1 MRKAAIVLL
10 ALSMLSIVGSPAAN
24 AATSG
29 RVIATFD
36 SSKGENPEGLTIDKT
51 GTIFASFPFI
61 GEIRA
66 FARDGSPRLYAT
78 LPTGNGFGPLGLAT
92 DPTGNIYAC
101 VVTFDPATQGVY
113 RVARDGSSTRLPG
126 TEAIGFPN
134 GLALD
139 GRGNIYVAD
148 SIGGA
153 IWRIARGGSAEIW
166 IQDSTLQGDGSAP
179 LPFPVGA
186 NGIAIRGN
194 TVYVTN
200 TELGSLV
207 TIAVRPDGSSGEPK
221 VLAQNPALGGAD
233 GIALDVH
240 GGIWVPVIAQST
252 IVRVSP
258 DGAIDTFATAQDGLD
273 FASSIA
279 FGTGGG
285 NRKTLY
291 AVNFS
296 IAPVFGQQP
305 GSGPALLAFNAG
317 VPGDPL
323 P

>member
-1 MRKAAIVLL
+1 MRKATVILL
-10 ALSMLSIVGSPAAN
+10 L
-24 AATSG
+24 
-29 RVIATFD
+29 IATVFAFALPAHATTARVLVTFD
-36 SSKGENPEGLTIDKT
+36 PNAGENPEGLTIDKR
-51 GTIFASFPFI
+51 GTLFASFPFT

-66 FARDGSPRLYAT
+66 FSRDGGQRHYAT

-92 DPTGNIYAC
+92 DAIGNLYAC
-101 VVTFDPATQGVY
+101 VTTFDPATQGIY
-113 RVARDGSSTRLPG
+113 RVSRDGSVERLPG
-126 TEAIGFPN
+126 SDAIGFAN

-139 GRGNIYVAD
+139 ERGNIYVAD
-148 SIGGA
+148 SNGA
-153 IWRIARGGSAEIW
+153 VWRIPRGGTAEKW
-166 IQDSTLQGDGSAP
+166 LEDPTLVGDNSGP
-179 LPFPVGA
+179 LPVPIGA
-186 NGIAIRGN
+186 NGIAVRHN

-200 TELGSLV
+200 TELASVV
-207 TIAVRPDGSSGEPK
+207 TIPVLPDGSAGEPH
-221 VLAQNPALGGAD
+221 VLVQSLALGGSD

-240 GGIWVPVIAQST
+240 GGIWVPVIAQSV
-252 IVRVSP
+252 IVRISP
-258 DGAIDTFATAQDGLD
+258 DGENLETFATAEDGLD

-296 IAPVFGQQP
+296 IAPLFGGQP
-305 GSGPALLAFNAG
+305 GSGPALIAFDAG